1 MTERYR
7 VCPHRN
13 VPAAFEHFFVRKSL
27 LARGLDFV
35 GRALTGAGRFAHGLS
50 AHGLSVQPLRSSA

>member
-50 AHGLSVQPLRSSA
+50 VQPLRSSA

>member
-13 VPAAFEHFFVRKSL
+13 VPAAYEHFFVRKSL
-27 LARGLDFV
+27 LARGLDFL
-35 GRALTGAGRFAHGLS
+35 GRALTGAGRFAQGL
-50 AHGLSVQPLRSSA
+50 AVQPLRSSA

>member
-13 VPAAFEHFFVRKSL
+13 VPAAFEHFFVRKGL
-27 LARGLDFV
+27 RARALDFV
-35 GRALTGAGRFAHGLS
+35 GRALTGAGRFAQ
-50 AHGLSVQPLRSSA
+50 GLSVQPLRSSA